1 MLGKKQERHGYDQLV
16 KWWIEHNSL
25 SDSYVVK
32 NAQSLFRDCMY
43 MFNKVH
49 TVKHN
54 EERTFSENILRQL
67 YI

>member
-1 MLGKKQERHGYDQLV
+1 MTN
-16 KWWIEHNSL
+16 WWIEHNSL
-25 SDSYVVK
+25 SDSFVVK

-54 EERTFSENILRQL
+54 EERTFSENILRQI